1 MNLEKRLARR
11 LRGAAI
17 VAAIILACLA
27 SPASAQQADPA
38 AAAAALD
45 DYLGEGGGLRQEL
58 VPLFLAITVLSVA
71 PGILIMVTCFP
82 FIAIVF
88 SFLRQAIG
96 LQHAPPAMMLTSL
109 ALFLT
114 FFVMEPI
121 LTDAW
126 TLGVRPLMDGEVTEA
141 EGLAAAAEPL
151 RAFMVS
157 RTPEDTVLR
166 LAEAARRDLPAEGG
180 TPLSLLVPSFM
191 LSEITRAFQIGFA
204 IFLPFLVIDLVVASV
219 LMAMGMMMVPPAVVA
234 LPFKLAFFVIADGW
248 VRITEALLR
257 GYLG

>member
-1 MNLEKRLARR
+1 MKRFGFLLLLGLTLA
-11 LRGAAI
+11 A
-17 VAAIILACLA
+17 
-27 SPASAQQADPA
+27 PA
-38 AAAAALD
+38 AAQDEGVMQGAEAAVAALAE
-45 DYLGEGGGLRQEL
+45 EGGRLRSEL
-58 VPLFLAITVLSVA
+58 LPVFLIVTVLSLA
-71 PGILIMVTCFP
+71 PGILMMVTCFP

-114 FFVMEPI
+114 FFVMEPVFS
-121 LTDAW
+121 DAW
-126 TLGVRPLMDGEVTEA
+126 TAGLRPLMDGEVDEA
-141 EGLAAAAEPL
+141 AGLALAAEPL
-151 RAFMVS
+151 EGFMLS
-157 RTPEDTVLR
+157 RTPEDTVVR
-166 LAEAARRDLPAEGG
+166 LADAAGTALPEGDP
-180 TPLSLLVPSFM
+180 PLSVLIPAFM

-204 IFLPFLVIDLVVASV
+204 IFLPFLAIDLVVAAV

-234 LPFKLAFFVIADGW
+234 LPFKLAFFVVADGW

>member
-1 MNLEKRLARR
+1 MRRALA
-11 LRGAAI
+11 L
-17 VAAIILACLA
+17 L
-27 SPASAQQADPA
+27 
-38 AAAAALD
+38 AAAALLTGAA
-45 DYLGEGGGLRQEL
+45 LGQEADPGAAAALAELTEGSGTLRTQLIPLAGL
-58 VPLFLAITVLSVA
+58 VTVLSLA
-71 PGILIMVTCFP
+71 PGILMMVTCFP

-114 FFVMEPI
+114 FFVMEP
-121 LTDAW
+121 TFQEAW
-126 TLGVRPLMDGEVTEA
+126 AAGIEPLMAGEMDETE
-141 EGLAAAAEPL
+141 GVAAAAEPL
-151 RAFMVS
+151 RAFMLT
-157 RTPEDTVLR
+157 RTPDDVVLR
-166 LAEAARRDLPAEGG
+166 LAEAARKPVPEGE
-180 TPLSLLVPSFM
+180 PPFSLLIPSFM

-234 LPFKLAFFVIADGW
+234 LPFKIAFFVLADGW

-257 GYLG
+257 GYL

>member
-1 MNLEKRLARR
+1 MKRFLVLLTIALA
-11 LRGAAI
+11 L
-17 VAAIILACLA
+17 LAV
-27 SPASAQQADPA
+27 PA
-38 AAAAALD
+38 AAQDRGAVSGAEAAI
-45 DYLGEGGGLRQEL
+45 GEL
-58 VPLFLAITVLSVA
+58 VSESGSLRSELIPLFLVVTVLSLA
-71 PGILIMVTCFP
+71 PGIAIMVTCFP
-82 FIAIVF
+82 FMAIVF

-114 FFVMEPI
+114 FFVMEPVFS
-121 LTDAW
+121 TAW
-126 TLGVRPLMDGEVTEA
+126 QEGLKPLMDGAVDETA
-141 EGLAAAAEPL
+141 GIAATLEPL
-151 RAFMVS
+151 RAFMEA
-157 RTPEDTVLR
+157 RTPQDVISR
-166 LAEAARRDLPAEGG
+166 LSDAAQIPAPADEAA
-180 TPLSLLVPSFM
+180 PLSLLVPSFM

-257 GYLG
+257 GYIQ

>member
-1 MNLEKRLARR
+1 MKRFGFLLLLGLTLA
-11 LRGAAI
+11 A
-17 VAAIILACLA
+17 
-27 SPASAQQADPA
+27 PA
-38 AAAAALD
+38 AAQDEGVMQGAEAAVAALAEES
-45 DYLGEGGGLRQEL
+45 GSLRSEL
-58 VPLFLAITVLSVA
+58 LPVFLIVTVLSLA
-71 PGILIMVTCFP
+71 PGILMMVTCFP

-114 FFVMEPI
+114 FFVMEPVFS
-121 LTDAW
+121 DAW
-126 TLGVRPLMDGEVTEA
+126 TAGLRPLMDGEVDEA
-141 EGLAAAAEPL
+141 AGLALAAEPL
-151 RAFMVS
+151 EGFMLS
-157 RTPEDTVLR
+157 RTPEDTVVR
-166 LAEAARRDLPAEGG
+166 LADAAGTALPEGDP
-180 TPLSLLVPSFM
+180 PLSVLIPAFM

-204 IFLPFLVIDLVVASV
+204 IFLPFLAIDLVVAAV

-234 LPFKLAFFVIADGW
+234 LPFKLAFFVVADGW